1 MTSPPIGIL
10 TRDRAPYLD
19 VTLRSLTATRL
30 PDDVSVRIFDDASTC
45 ELTRAYYATSGHV
58 RLSYTWPVGPRWQTL
73 GFDVLPGKHR
83 RSDTI
88 GSKVTI
94 QRNTSP
100 LGVVVA
106 SCKAVRQLFDSTD
119 ADGVFLLQDDV
130 VFNADWYERMLDT
143 VSIKLNHKLKP
154 GERIAAP
161 SGITAQCLY
170 ISRRAFDKV
179 EFLRKP
185 PAVKQR
191 FDDLLRRS
199 MVTAGLWGG
208 VIYPFVCQ
216 HIGVQSLV
224 RPHKRW
230 TASSTARVGY
240 YAHPPYT
247 MSDSVRVFRG

>member
-1 MTSPPIGIL
+1 
-10 TRDRAPYLD
+10 
-19 VTLRSLTATRL
+19 
-30 PDDVSVRIFDDASTC
+30 
-45 ELTRAYYATSGHV
+45 
-58 RLSYTWPVGPRWQTL
+58 
-73 GFDVLPGKHR
+73 
-83 RSDTI
+83 
-88 GSKVTI
+88 
-94 QRNTSP
+94 
-100 LGVVVA
+100 
-106 SCKAVRQLFDSTD
+106 VRQLFDSTD

-143 VSIKLNHKLKP
+143 VSRSNMFTDKPIGVLAGIKLNHKLKP